1 MKITKFAVSE
11 LHQRQ
16 LGNLTCD
23 LMRCLMKFWQFS
35 DLRCNGN
42 VFQTKGL
49 IETRCQYYSWLNKK
63 YLLSATRI
71 LKGYSRLVSNRGK
84 YCFFFFFSISFVF
97 ICFPQ
102 KILSEA
108 CCSDAFMPAQF
119 EARTMKKF
127 QCQWPVTSV
136 FTCTNASSKTEG
148 IRLQRTSNSNV
159 SARNHIHI
167 IPILVKMK
175 KMSLT

>member
-1 MKITKFAVSE
+1 MSILQLAKQKIFAE
-11 LHQRQ
+11 RNQDFERIL
-16 LGNLTCD
+16 
-23 LMRCLMKFWQFS
+23 
-35 DLRCNGN
+35 
-42 VFQTKGL
+42 
-49 IETRCQYYSWLNKK
+49 ETRFKSWE
-63 YLLSATRI
+63 I
-71 LKGYSRLVSNRGK
+71 M
-84 YCFFFFFSISFVF
+84 FFFFFSISFVF